1 MHSSLCSPWIT
12 SLLFLFLQVQLCFM
26 NGNHYDSVY
35 PISHV
40 RNAGMCQCE
49 CLRLNTSMYT
59 ETLIYTPKR
68 WRSEQYFRHIT
79 SFQNESILC
88 LVLMLYSVSVYCL
101 AFHVNWDQICLFCVF
116 HPAAI
121 LYELLYD
128 RVFKVDQ
135 GLLGLCQRVPRLTDV
150 LSDDSMP
157 FCGSS
162 EESDLDTSEALW

>member
-1 MHSSLCSPWIT
+1 MNLYCFHALQCVCV
-12 SLLFLFLQVQLCFM
+12 LF
-26 NGNHYDSVY
+26 S
-35 PISHV
+35 IS
-40 RNAGMCQCE
+40 
-49 CLRLNTSMYT
+49 Y
-59 ETLIYTPKR
+59 
-68 WRSEQYFRHIT
+68 
-79 SFQNESILC
+79 
-88 LVLMLYSVSVYCL
+88 
-101 AFHVNWDQICLFCVF
+101 VNWDQICLCCVF

-135 GLLGLCQRVPRLTDV
+135 GLLGLCQRVPRLADA